1 LTLRQSLLILGS
13 KGQGSQGDHSELV
26 APGCH
31 LTNKT
36 NYKNFVDDI
45 KWQYIA

>member
-26 APGCH
+26 APAA
-31 LTNKT
+31 T
-36 NYKNFVDDI
+36 
-45 KWQYIA
+45 